1 MTERLTK
8 EVEKVRQELQ
18 QTRAR
23 AVRGELGHLAPH
35 TERQRFSGSGG
46 AGNDVNVLAEE
57 GIQEDDK
64 IFLDKQ
70 IIDQAHARLRE
81 ISVLSPAKEIGNP
94 FDKPSPT
101 QVDGVTFK
109 RPNTA
114 PSSNQ
119 QPNRDEL
126 TRSQSHSTRKATISN
141 TTAPESNTITQT
153 TSLPADLAL
162 STDDQTS
169 RSQQSPPPHNF
180 IMHAGHTP
188 ISVRARIAR
197 DSLWSRLAST
207 QSQNAS
213 QHHDD
218 ELGVVLN
225 KDASPANS
233 KPAPTRRKSPIPN
246 LEGTNDVEGD
256 IPLKSP
262 RMLPTMPSGPSTPNL
277 SQRDD
282 PFAVLASKLEA
293 VANDPKKALPEVLRY
308 TVHVPSDELGVSH
321 GVGGGKMGV
330 GERHDGLGEQKGEHH
345 EVGELE
351 DEKEG
356 DAGDEDD
363 GEEEEEVG
371 DIVVKTRKSLNFG
384 SQLGKLK

>member
-23 AVRGELGHLAPH
+23 AVRGEMQLPRIQKS
-35 TERQRFSGSGG
+35 TGSG
-46 AGNDVNVLAEE
+46 AGNNILAEE

-64 IFLDKQ
+64 IFLDRQ
-70 IIDQAHARLRE
+70 IIDQANAKLRE
-81 ISVLSPAKEIGNP
+81 ISVLSPPKEIGNP

-109 RPNTA
+109 RPSA
-114 PSSNQ
+114 QAHQLSQEDS
-119 QPNRDEL
+119 
-126 TRSQSHSTRKATISN
+126 RSQSSRKVNIAIDPVKGDAN
-141 TTAPESNTITQT
+141 AY
-153 TSLPADLAL
+153 LPAELGL
-162 STDDQTS
+162 EIDDPPSPPQTA
-169 RSQQSPPPHNF
+169 RAQQSPPPHNF

-197 DSLWSRLAST
+197 DSLWSRLSQT
-207 QSQNAS
+207 QNAE

-218 ELGVVLN
+218 ELGVVMN
-225 KDASPANS
+225 SHASPP
-233 KPAPTRRKSPIPN
+233 KPVLARKKSPIPN
-246 LEGTNDVEGD
+246 LEGSNDVEGD

-293 VANDPKKALPEVLRY
+293 VANDPKKAVPEVLKY

-321 GVGGGKMGV
+321 GIVKKS
-330 GERHDGLGEQKGEHH
+330 GEKEKGHDGLGEQKGEHH
-345 EVGELE
+345 
-351 DEKEG
+351 DPG
-356 DAGDEDD
+356 DAADKDDGD
-363 GEEEEEVG
+363 GEEEVG
-371 DIVVKTRKSLNFG
+371 EIVVKTRKSLNFG
-384 SQLGKLK
+384 SQLGKLR